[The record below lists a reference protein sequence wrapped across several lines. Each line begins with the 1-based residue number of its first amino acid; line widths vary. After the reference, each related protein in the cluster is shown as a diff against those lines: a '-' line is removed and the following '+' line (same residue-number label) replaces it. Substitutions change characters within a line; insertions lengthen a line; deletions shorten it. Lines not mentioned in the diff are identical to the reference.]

1 MAEKNQQKNAKKF
14 CFKCGA
20 EIFEEAEICPKC
32 GVRQPTQTSE
42 AKPAQVISSKGNA
55 SPGAATIL
63 SFLFPGL
70 GHIYLGDIFFGLIFM
85 ILYACSWGLA
95 FITAFICSPIP
106 IIAWIWSMYDS
117 YNLALKIN
125 KGEVE

>member
-1 MAEKNQQKNAKKF
+1 MPEKNQQTNAKKF

-32 GVRQPTQTSE
+32 GVRQLTPVREVKPT
-42 AKPAQVISSKGNA
+42 QVISSKGTS
-55 SPGAATIL
+55 SPGVATIL

-70 GHIYLGDIFFGLIFM
+70 GHIYLGDIFFGLIVM
-85 ILYACSWGLA
+85 VVYACSWGLA
-95 FITAFICSPIP
+95 IITALICSPIP
-106 IIAWIWSMYDS
+106 ILIWIWSMYNS

>member
-1 MAEKNQQKNAKKF
+1 MAEKNQQINAKKF

-32 GVRQPTQTSE
+32 GVRQFTPVSEVNVSSVTS
-42 AKPAQVISSKGNA
+42 SRGTT
-55 SPGAATIL
+55 SPGIATIL

-70 GHIYLGDIFFGLIFM
+70 GHIYLGDIFFGLIIM
-85 ILYACSWGLA
+85 VLYACSWGLA
-95 FITAFICSPIP
+95 ILTAFICSPIP
-106 IIAWIWSMYDS
+106 ILLWLWSMYDS